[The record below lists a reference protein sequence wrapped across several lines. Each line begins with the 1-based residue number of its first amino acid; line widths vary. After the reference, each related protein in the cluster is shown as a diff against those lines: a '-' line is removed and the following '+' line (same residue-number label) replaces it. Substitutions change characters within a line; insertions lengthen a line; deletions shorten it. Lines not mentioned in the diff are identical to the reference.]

1 LYHLDAHEK
10 LAKVWGFWIHGAI
23 DGYSRKIIYLRVS
36 DNKRSE
42 TVEKIFLEAMNDPAL
57 GWALRCRWD
66 KGKENLKAVI
76 AQLKY
81 WIDAGVQNWETR
93 ALLGLST
100 QNCRIESLWKH
111 VREQVCDF
119 FSSTFHSMAQQ
130 GIYCPSSEID
140 RWYLHQTFLPLI
152 QNALDEFTVLWNAK
166 NIRGPPTE
174 KGHGGGVPNELFQ
187 HPVHPDIADQDFKEF
202 PGALD
207 YDVLRGSRHQGRLL
221 PVHTGMYGASDPH
234 DFDNPDEESLVE
246 TLHLTDPLQGCKQMC
261 RVREYFLKS
270 DQPEWTQYE
279 VTPHTPKK
287 WPYLASCREISALEI
302 CQQTTV
308 NLCTRFPYW

>member
-1 LYHLDAHEK
+1 
-10 LAKVWGFWIHGAI
+10 
-23 DGYSRKIIYLRVS
+23 
-36 DNKRSE
+36 
-42 TVEKIFLEAMNDPAL
+42 
-57 GWALRCRWD
+57 
-66 KGKENLKAVI
+66 
-76 AQLKY
+76 
-81 WIDAGVQNWETR
+81 
-93 ALLGLST
+93 LS
-100 QNCRIESLWKH
+100 
-111 VREQVCDF
+111 V
-119 FSSTFHSMAQQ
+119 
-130 GIYCPSSEID
+130 
-140 RWYLHQTFLPLI
+140 

-279 VTPHTPKK
+279 VTPHTPKNGRILHHVERYLHLK
-287 WPYLASCREISALEI
+287 YVNRQLLICVRDFHTGDGLYDWGAFGDSESNDGEDQGAYLRPFLASAAQSMGL
-302 CQQTTV
+302 
-308 NLCTRFPYW
+308 